1 MFTKPEIC
9 LPGTPWHNAEDD
21 LYLGRLY
28 MSRKNMHK
36 INTCAAPGHGQWAW
50 LQWPTKMHYLWLVGL
65 TTQFQFFSNL
75 TDLFLQLAQVPW
87 YFVYKDTTDYF
98 TSCACTQ
105 GIKHLIAPLKHSVL
119 CFEKIGEPGDEPSV
133 SSSVCILLSFSKPI
147 HVWTYMIHHI
157 PSIQA

>member
-1 MFTKPEIC
+1 MF
-9 LPGTPWHNAEDD
+9 TPWHNAKDD
-21 LYLGRLY
+21 LYLGLLY

-36 INTCAAPGHGQWAW
+36 CMRCSWAQSVSMATMANQKA
-50 LQWPTKMHYLWLVGL
+50 LFMICRSYHSIPV
-65 TTQFQFFSNL
+65 FFSNL

-87 YFVYKDTTDYF
+87 YFVDKGTTDYF
-98 TSCACTQ
+98 TSCASTQ

-119 CFEKIGEPGDEPSV
+119 CFEKIGEPGDEASV
-133 SSSVCILLSFSKPI
+133 SSSVCKLLSFSKPI